1 MITYL
6 TAMDCLKVC
15 PIEVDLMDDDW
26 CYLIFEFAMNYTTE
40 SIRYSYHK
48 QKENDG
54 KKVNA
59 DVLRKLGYTEE
70 QIQKSK
76 F

>member
-6 TAMDCLKVC
+6 IALVCLKAC
-15 PIEVDLMDDDW
+15 PIETDLMDDDW
-26 CYLIFEFAMNYTTE
+26 SYLIFEFMMNFSTDN
-40 SIRYSYHK
+40 IRYLYHK
-48 QKENDG
+48 QKENDS